1 MFLPL
6 VKHFDAQ
13 GIRYTLADIGNFLG
27 NPELIKSVTG
37 EEADLKQI
45 RGLTAALVPYAD
57 VDRIND
63 PEPDIDLHEIMETGA
78 VCYFDLRSAVAP
90 ELAGAIGKMIALD
103 LQSQAANRTEQDRT
117 ALIVVDEF
125 QNMACQAFRNII
137 SKVRSANYALV
148 LANQALG
155 DLRAVSEDF
164 LNTIITNTATK
175 VVFTAED
182 PDDANYFARRSG
194 QIVIPTY
201 NQRSNRSQT
210 GESAGESVQ
219 DYDTN
224 LIHANVFLQ
233 LPFGK
238 SVIFRRGQLATV
250 TNHAHLVSWSEKQS
264 LEREPYPEPV
274 TRDKQ
279 RQQTAADVLLAAKDQ
294 LADHGSSSNEIQEQS
309 ANPGPKIT
317 L

>member
-1 MFLPL
+1 
-6 VKHFDAQ
+6 
-13 GIRYTLADIGNFLG
+13 
-27 NPELIKSVTG
+27 
-37 EEADLKQI
+37 
-45 RGLTAALVPYAD
+45 
-57 VDRIND
+57 
-63 PEPDIDLHEIMETGA
+63 
-78 VCYFDLRSAVAP
+78 
-90 ELAGAIGKMIALD
+90 
-103 LQSQAANRTEQDRT
+103 
-117 ALIVVDEF
+117 
-125 QNMACQAFRNII
+125 
-137 SKVRSANYALV
+137 
-148 LANQALG
+148 
-155 DLRAVSEDF
+155 
-164 LNTIITNTATK
+164 
-175 VVFTAED
+175 
-182 PDDANYFARRSG
+182 
-194 QIVIPTY
+194 VIPTY
-201 NQRSNRSQT
+201 SQSSNRSQT

-264 LEREPYPEPV
+264 LERASYPEPV
-274 TRDKQ
+274 TRGKQ